1 MAEESPK
8 RHPIGRFDAEAKSAF
23 ITAQRDAEVR
33 GGKVLVS
40 GLILCAAANSGGSL
54 SARLLGALD
63 TDLDTLNAAVDA
75 EWSARSHRMQDQPL
89 TVVREAFEAV
99 ERDSL
104 PDSELHLDMLLS
116 NMLRFP
122 DSMASRVA
130 RRIGKEPSAVAER
143 LMAK

>member
-1 MAEESPK
+1 M
-8 RHPIGRFDAEAKSAF
+8 
-23 ITAQRDAEVR
+23 
-33 GGKVLVS
+33 S
-40 GLILCAAANSGGSL
+40 GLLLCAAANSGGSL

-63 TDLDTLNAAVDA
+63 TDLDTLKAAVDA
-75 EWSARSHRMQDQPL
+75 EWSARSHRMQDQPF

-99 ERDSL
+99 ERDSP
-104 PDSELHLDMLLS
+104 PDSELHVDVLLA

-130 RRIGKEPSAVAER
+130 RRVGIEPSAVAER

>member
-23 ITAQRDAEVR
+23 TTAQRDAEGR
-33 GGKVLVS
+33 GGKFLVS
-40 GLILCAAANSGGSL
+40 GLLLCAAANSGGSL

-75 EWSARSHRMQDQPL
+75 EWSARSHRMQDQPF

-99 ERDSL
+99 ERDS
-104 PDSELHLDMLLS
+104 PPGSELHLDVLLA

-130 RRIGKEPSAVAER
+130 RRVGKEPSAVAER